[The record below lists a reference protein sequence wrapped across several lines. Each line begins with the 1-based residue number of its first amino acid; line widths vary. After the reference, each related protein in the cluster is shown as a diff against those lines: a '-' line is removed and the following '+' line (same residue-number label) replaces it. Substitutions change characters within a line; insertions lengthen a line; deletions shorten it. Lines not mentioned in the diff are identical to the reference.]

1 MNNINKKSLIAIVIA
16 VLAIVTLTGAM
27 ALSFVSTSGYAQDGY
42 NLANTSSEVGENIP
56 TLTQGG
62 TIFDAAGLVSALSS
76 GTGEWWLNGNMTLDA
91 SSLWGGTTSTI
102 GVLGESFILHG
113 QGKTITLT
121 GATEFYRTD
130 YSSDGRNS
138 SQTFS
143 LISNSFTEGR
153 IIKTAGGLAQINN
166 GLIENVNFVWAN
178 SIDYGETITEG
189 GNHDTY
195 WSASYGMIFGI
206 NAGTI
211 DNCTLTVNNYTRVNY
226 RMTLAEKNWAG
237 DYNACKYNWDSYH
250 RTACFGGFAGTLMGG
265 TIKNSSLNLK
275 ANIVTQQKG
284 RTFGSYRG
292 GNNKLWTG
300 GFCGVINQGG
310 NIYNATT
317 YGTGSIDA
325 YSDPSLSTN
334 GNNAVAASGI
344 IAGCNAVAADS
355 NAQNQSNWTSLGG
368 AGMIN
373 GVMNY
378 WTGTAR
384 TMNGGAF
391 GAELGPNGN
400 ASDFTG
406 QGVICGLAGNYTG
419 NGGVTLKNVYYI
431 NMDIPSAICA
441 KNWNSF
447 TQNSVTSTIP
457 TGTASIRTGIST
469 QVTNYDDKGTLK
481 IYFDGTTDTAV
492 PKISYDAPY
501 YSPDAMSFGGAQAIV
516 WSVKYS
522 TPTESNRTLDIYKN
536 VGSVDNVSNFTS
548 WNSENKIPRDLTGD
562 GQSFSFTF
570 EPGVVA
576 TYGNPRNP
584 KINNVI
590 TDMPIDETY
599 SNIFIATGH
608 EFNGSGLYV
617 PSLKLYSDSA
627 KTKLIGQVQGDES
640 IFKAYKQGAPGQQY
654 NLSEA
659 VDVATWE
666 IYCPAQDTVN
676 NIIFTATNTEKM
688 NVVVFKESSDNLV
701 IRQVTTPKAVT
712 VSYTKAPADFTY
724 NSSPAAFTASASGL
738 VSGYDAT
745 PNIEYYK
752 LIEEEGVL
760 TEVDIVD
767 NQAKNAG
774 KYRAKIT
781 TLSSNNYV
789 VANPEELSIDFE
801 ITPREI
807 TVTPLPEE
815 LQATNPI
822 FVYDGL
828 EKLPTYSV
836 FGNGVSE
843 GDALIKILNVVD
855 NNVIKVTYE
864 PYATETTNAT
874 DDNFINAGTYK
885 MILEKESG
893 NMSNNY
899 SFEKTTFIIEIG
911 RADVTITV
919 SAEEALQD
927 GAVVKEYNSTFQKV
941 KWTITKPENGEEPVL
956 TESYLNKES
965 GVAIANGANRG
976 GEYTVTA
983 SIDREAGFNTNYNV
997 AICSVEMKIN
1007 AKDMTIVWFP
1017 GLTEEEIEAK
1027 KIVPYISDIYDYG
1040 NVNRVGLFQND
1051 AIKPAYAIKGYKYM
1065 WKANPED
1072 EYVEVENAFNAGYYV
1087 VSPIMTTA
1095 PNYNMLNGEFAFQ
1108 ITPIAT
1114 TIEVTPTSKLYGDFD
1129 PTFDWA
1135 VAGGYTPLFE
1145 DDEVIPSF
1153 LASEQYSAP
1162 GAYAVTLA
1170 SVGGAQGGNYVIT
1183 LVENTALTIN
1193 KRGVSIEFGVEG
1205 AVDNVAIYDGN
1216 VKTFTTPVLTYQNE
1230 DFVDAEGKMALQYE
1244 YFKIDRTVITAS
1256 DIRNAGK
1263 YSVTVQLTEEAD
1275 KYFTI
1280 TYGATV
1286 NFMIDKMT
1294 VTIDTVGKEVTYGD
1308 EIGSFSWSYAD
1319 GSATF
1324 VAEDGIVVSTY
1335 CNYVLYDKCGS
1346 FDILATIADNVNDGV
1361 QLAENYNLEF
1371 GSVGQLVVNKRGVN
1385 VTAIT
1390 LPVDKTYDG
1399 TAKVVQAVY
1408 DNTVNGDVLEFIYTF
1423 NGQSQ
1428 AIDKGSY
1435 SVNVD
1440 LIHDNYYIDQTTS
1453 ELLVIT
1459 ARKVT
1464 LAVDDVNVTYG
1475 DDVPTITWQY
1485 ADGSLQFVEG
1495 DGVAVNVLTDYTKY
1509 SGVGNYA
1516 IFVETTASDNYDV
1529 TVPENAKVVVGAL
1542 AITATLTMPTELVYD
1557 GLEKTVEANLN
1568 GVLGSD
1574 VVDVDIFYN
1583 GTTSAIDAGN
1593 YVVTVVSTNANYT
1606 ISVEG
1611 TDNFTVA
1618 PKTIKFLTNNG
1629 EKGYGSDVIVFAEGV
1644 APYEFVEGTIED
1656 RDVDDVTISVACALP
1671 IEQQVI
1677 GEKTA
1682 DMIYVVL
1689 GGSKAS
1695 NYIAITETKGSITI
1709 VSNSLSNAVL
1719 EEESSVY
1726 DATDKKTIINVLNVN
1741 KDDITVTYKDATDG
1755 TVASIIKAGTYKVV
1769 VEVKAEAQSKYT
1781 GEMTVELPYVVEK
1794 RTINIVAV
1802 NTELTYGDVKP
1813 ATFWAYADGSL
1824 KMIDSD
1830 ALAIT
1835 VTETYSQTSHAGTPI
1850 NVTYDVEHV
1859 NDNYNNYIF
1868 NLPQNVQITV
1878 AKKTLTFNVD
1888 LPTDAVYDKTAKE
1901 AGAAISGVVNG
1912 DDVTVDVSYTDN
1924 VNAGTCGVTLQVGG
1938 TKKDNY
1944 IWDEYEGSF
1953 VIAPKQIT
1961 VSDVTLPADLV
1972 YSATAKVASV
1982 VINGVLE
1989 GDDAKA
1995 TALYN
2000 GEEEAI
2006 NAGSYVVTVVAN
2018 NSNYEI
2024 VGNYSKN
2031 MTIAPR
2037 ELTLQEFTYESSYV
2051 YDGTAKTVGATLNN
2065 IPAEETQADLFSLRF
2080 TKEGEDTAQVA
2091 INAGVYSVTILLNS
2105 DNYTLAEYEA
2115 GELTIAKKTLTIVS
2129 VAGTNTVYDGNV
2141 KVLAVVFDG
2150 VVDGEVVEYVLVD
2163 EEDNILTPIN
2173 AGTYTGYVALDAN
2186 GAVAANYELTR
2197 GDLVT
2202 LTIDKVAGELNV
2214 NDITII
2220 ANYNK
2225 LTINGVSA
2233 SNVRYSLDGNYWQES
2248 NVFNAKPNSPYT
2260 VYVKLVADDNHNE
2273 SDPVSKNVKT
2283 GGDPTVINAK
2293 LDAIGEFGFDD
2304 IAALKEIEEL
2314 LKGIAKVDENVIDN
2328 SKLGNVRNAYDT
2340 LISDAKSVVNEAQN
2354 VAGKAAG
2361 REVGAA
2367 AAASMALSLG
2377 AIALAIV
2384 KKKMLA

>member
-1 MNNINKKSLIAIVIA
+1 MNNINKKSLIAIVIV
-16 VLAIVTLTGAM
+16 VLAIVALTGAM
-27 ALSFVSTSGYAQDGY
+27 ALSFALTSGYAQDEY
-42 NLANTSSEVGENIP
+42 NLANTSSSTEIGENTP
-56 TLTQGG
+56 TLTGS
-62 TIFDAAGLVSALSS
+62 IIYNANDLIAALQS
-76 GTGEWWLNGNMTLDA
+76 GTGEHTLYSDVTLNA
-91 SSLWGGTTSTI
+91 SSLWSGTTSTI
-102 GVLGESFILHG
+102 GVLGEGFILHG

-121 GATEFYRTD
+121 GATEFHRGE
-130 YSSDGRNS
+130 YSSGGVKDDITGLPSTVVPELDNNIAGTNRV
-138 SQTFS
+138 
-143 LISNSFTEGR
+143 IR
-153 IIKTAGGLAQINN
+153 IGGGLAHINK
-166 GLIENVNFVWAN
+166 GLIEDVNFVWNN
-178 SIDYGETITEG
+178 SIDYGATIDE
-189 GNHDTY
+189 HDPKNNSTR
-195 WSASYGMIFGI
+195 SVAYGMIFGV
-206 NAGTI
+206 NFGTI
-211 DNCTLTVNNYTRVNY
+211 NNCTLTVNNMMRVNC
-226 RMTLAEKNWAG
+226 RMTLGESNKSW
-237 DYNACKYNWDSYH
+237 NWDSMH
-250 RTACFGGFAGTLMGG
+250 RTACIGGFAGLLAKG
-265 TIKNSSLNLK
+265 TISNSKLTLN
-275 ANIVTQQKG
+275 ADIITQQVG
-284 RTFGSYRG
+284 REWSSWVGPG

-300 GFCGVINQGG
+300 GFCGLITQGG

-317 YGTGSIDA
+317 YGTGNING
-325 YSDPSLSTN
+325 YSDPALSTDR
-334 GNNAVAASGI
+334 NNAVAASGI
-344 IAGCNAVAADS
+344 IAGCNAVAANNDAE
-355 NAQNQSNWTSLGG
+355 NKGNWGSLGG
-368 AGMIN
+368 AGVIN

-384 TMNGGAF
+384 TCISSAF
-391 GAELGPNGN
+391 NAELGPNQDTR
-400 ASDFTG
+400 DFTG
-406 QGVICGLAGNYTG
+406 QGVICGLAGNWTG
-419 NGGVTLKNVYYI
+419 NGSLTLKNVYYI
-431 NMDIPSAICA
+431 NMDVPSAICA

-447 TQNSVTSTIP
+447 NENGVTSTIP
-457 TGTASIRTGIST
+457 TGTASIKTGISS
-469 QVTNYDDKGTLK
+469 QLTNYANNGTLK

-501 YSPDAMSFGGAQAIV
+501 YSPDGISFGGAQAIV

-522 TPTESNRTLDIYKN
+522 TPTEPNRTLDIYKT

-576 TYGNPRNP
+576 TYGNPL
-584 KINNVI
+584 NNMS
-590 TDMPIDETY
+590 TDMPTDETY

-617 PSLKLYSDSA
+617 PSLRLYSDSA

-654 NLSEA
+654 NLSDA
-659 VDVATWE
+659 VDAGTWE

-676 NIIFTATNTEKM
+676 NILFTTLNTVKM
-688 NVVVFKESSDNLV
+688 NIVVFKESSDNLV
-701 IRQVTTPKAVT
+701 IRQVITPKSVT
-712 VSYTKAPADFTY
+712 VSYTKAPADITY

-752 LIEEEGVL
+752 LVEEEGVL
-760 TEVDIVD
+760 TEADIVD
-767 NQAKNAG
+767 NQAENAG

-781 TLSSNNYV
+781 TMSSSNYV
-789 VANPEELSIDFE
+789 VANPDELSIDFE
-801 ITPREI
+801 IIPREI
-807 TVTPLPEE
+807 TVTPLPED

-843 GDALIKILNVVD
+843 GDALIKILGVVD

-874 DDNFINAGTYK
+874 DDRFVNAGTYK

-893 NMSNNY
+893 TISGNY

-919 SAEEALQD
+919 SAEETLQD
-927 GAVVKEYNSTFQKV
+927 GVIIKEYNTTFQKV
-941 KWTITKPENGEEPVL
+941 KWTVTKPENGEEPVL
-956 TESYLNKES
+956 TENYLNKES

-997 AICSVEMKIN
+997 AICSVDMKIN

-1017 GLTEEEIEAK
+1017 SLTEEEREAK

-1040 NVNRVGLFQND
+1040 DVNRVGLFQND
-1051 AIKPAYAIKGYKYM
+1051 AVKPTYAIKGYKYM

-1072 EYVEVENAFNAGYYV
+1072 EYVEVESAFNAGYYV

-1095 PNYNMLNGEFAFQ
+1095 PNYNMLNGEFDFQ

-1114 TIEVTPTSKLYGDFD
+1114 TIEVTPTSKLYGDVD
-1129 PTFDWA
+1129 PAFDWA
-1135 VAGGYTPLFE
+1135 IANGYTPLFE
-1145 DDEVIPSF
+1145 DDEVIPNF
-1153 LASEQYSAP
+1153 LASERYSAP
-1162 GAYAVTLA
+1162 GTYAVTLA

-1205 AVDNVAIYDGN
+1205 AVDNTVVYDGN
-1216 VKTFTTPVLTYQNE
+1216 VKNFTTPVLTYQNE

-1244 YFKIDRTVITAS
+1244 YFKIDRNVITVS
-1256 DIRNAGK
+1256 DIRYAGK

-1286 NFMIDKMT
+1286 NFMIDKLT

-1335 CNYVLYDKCGS
+1335 CNYVLYDKCGN
-1346 FDILATIADNVNDGV
+1346 FDILATIADNVDDDV

-1390 LPVDKTYDG
+1390 LPIDKTYDG

-1408 DNTVNGDVLEFIYTF
+1408 NNTVNGDVLEFIYTF

-1435 SVNVD
+1435 SINVD
-1440 LIHDNYYIDQTTS
+1440 LVHDNYYIDQTTS

-1459 ARKVT
+1459 ARKVA

-1475 DDVPTITWQY
+1475 DDVPTITWKY

-1495 DGVAVNVLTDYTKY
+1495 DGVAVNVFTDYTKY

-1529 TVPENAKVVVGAL
+1529 TLPENAKVVVGAL

-1568 GVLGSD
+1568 GVLGND

-1583 GTTSAIDAGN
+1583 GADSAIDAGN
-1593 YVVTVVSTNANYT
+1593 YLVTVVSTNANYT
-1606 ISVEG
+1606 ISVDG

-1677 GEKTA
+1677 GETTA

-1695 NYIAITETKGSITI
+1695 NYEAVTETKGSITI

-1719 EEESSVY
+1719 EEKSSVY
-1726 DATDKKTIINVLNVN
+1726 DATDKTAIINVLNVN
-1741 KDDITVTYKDATDG
+1741 KDDITVTYKDATDV
-1755 TVASIIKAGTYKVV
+1755 TVASIINAGTYKVV
-1769 VEVKAEAQSKYT
+1769 VEVKAEAQSQYN
-1781 GEMTVELPYVVEK
+1781 GEMTVELQYVVEK
-1794 RTINIVAV
+1794 RTIEVVAV

-1813 ATFWAYADGSL
+1813 ATFWAYAEGSL
-1824 KMIDSD
+1824 EMIDSD
-1830 ALAIT
+1830 ALVIN
-1835 VTETYSQTSHAGTPI
+1835 VNETYNETSPAGTPI
-1850 NVTYDVEHV
+1850 DVTFVAPD
-1859 NDNYNNYIF
+1859 NDNYIF

-1878 AKKTLTFNVD
+1878 AKKTLTFIVD
-1888 LPTDAVYDKTAKE
+1888 LPTDAVYDKTTKV
-1901 AGAAISGVVNG
+1901 AGVDIGGVVNG
-1912 DDVTVDVSYTDN
+1912 DDITVDVLYSDN
-1924 VNAGTCGVTLQVGG
+1924 VNAGTCEVTLQVNG
-1938 TKKDNY
+1938 TQKDNY

-1961 VSDVTLPADLV
+1961 VSEVTLPADLV

-1989 GDDAKA
+1989 GDDAEA
-1995 TALYN
+1995 MALYN

-2006 NAGSYVVTVVAN
+2006 NAGEYVVTVVAN

-2051 YDGTAKTVGATLNN
+2051 YDGTAKTVGAILNN
-2065 IPAEETQADLFSLRF
+2065 KPAEETQADLFSLRF
-2080 TKEGEDTAQVA
+2080 TKEGEDPAEVA
-2091 INAGVYSVTILLNS
+2091 INAGVYSVTIVLAS
-2105 DNYTLAEYEA
+2105 DNYVLAEYEA
-2115 GELTIAKKTLTIVS
+2115 GELTIARKVITIVS
-2129 VAGTNTVYDGNV
+2129 VAATDTVYDGNE

-2150 VVDGEVVEYVLVD
+2150 VVDGEVVEYVFVD

-2186 GAVAANYELTR
+2186 GAVATNYELTR

-2202 LTIDKVAGELNV
+2202 LTIAKVAGELNV

-2225 LTINGVSA
+2225 LTINGVSV
-2233 SNVRYSLDGNYWQES
+2233 SNVRYSLDGTNWQES
-2248 NVFNAKPNSPYT
+2248 NVFNAKPNSTYT

-2273 SDPVSKNVKT
+2273 SDPVSVKNVKT

-2304 IAALKEIEEL
+2304 IATLEEIEEL
-2314 LKGIAKVDENVIDN
+2314 LKGIADVDKNVINN

-2361 REVGAA
+2361 RQVGAA

>member
-16 VLAIVTLTGAM
+16 VLAIVVLTGAM
-27 ALSFVSTSGYAQDGY
+27 TLSFASTSGYAQDGY
-42 NLANTSSEVGENIP
+42 GVANTSSSTEIGENTP
-56 TLTQGG
+56 TLTGS
-62 TIFDAAGLVSALSS
+62 IIYDANELITALQS
-76 GTGEWWLNGNMTLDA
+76 GTGEHTLYKDVTLNA
-91 SSLWGGTTSTI
+91 SSLWSGTTSTI
-102 GVLGESFILHG
+102 GMLSDSFVLNGN
-113 QGKTITLT
+113 GKTITLT
-121 GATEFYRTD
+121 GATSFSKGD
-130 YSSDGRNS
+130 YSGDGRKNS
-138 SQTFS
+138 NTYAP
-143 LISNSFTEGR
+143 INNSYTGGR
-153 IIKTAGGLAQINN
+153 IIKCAGGLARINC
-166 GLIENVNFVWAN
+166 GVIKNVNFVWN
-178 SIDYGETITEG
+178 NTIDYGATIS
-189 GNHDTY
+189 NATY
-195 WSASYGMIFGI
+195 DINSDYSVSFGMIFGI

-211 DNCTLTVNNYTRVNY
+211 DNCSLTVNNYTRVNFK
-226 RMTLAEKNWAG
+226 MTMAEKN
-237 DYNACKYNWDSYH
+237 NSYNWDSYH
-250 RTACFGGFAGTLMGG
+250 RTVGFGGYAGTLMGG
-265 TIKNSSLNLK
+265 TIKNSSINLK
-275 ANIVTQQKG
+275 ADIVTQQEG
-284 RTFGSYRG
+284 REWSYLGTKRG

-300 GFCGVINQGG
+300 GFCGVITQGG

-317 YGTGSIDA
+317 YGTGNING
-325 YSDPSLSTN
+325 YSNPALSTN
-334 GNNAVAASGI
+334 QNNAVAASGI

-355 NAQNQSNWTSLGG
+355 NAENQSNWTSLGG

-384 TMNGGAF
+384 TCVSSAF
-391 GAELGPNGN
+391 GAELGPDKNTR
-400 ASDFTG
+400 DFTG
-406 QGVICGLAGNYTG
+406 QGVICGFAGNYTG

-431 NMDIPSAICA
+431 NMDVPSAVCA
-441 KNWNSF
+441 RNWNSF
-447 TQNSVTSTIP
+447 TENGVTSTIP
-457 TGTASIRTGIST
+457 TGTASIKTGIST
-469 QVTNYDDKGTLK
+469 QVTNYADKGTLK

-501 YSPDAMSFGGAQAIV
+501 YDADAISFGGAQAIV

-522 TPTESNRTLDIYKN
+522 TPTEPNRTLDIYKT

-562 GQSFSFTF
+562 NQTFSFTF

-584 KINNVI
+584 KLNNVI
-590 TDMPIDETY
+590 TDMPTDETY

-608 EFNGSGLYV
+608 EFNGSGLHV
-617 PSLKLYSDSA
+617 PSLRLYSDSA

-654 NLSEA
+654 NLSDA

-676 NIIFTATNTEKM
+676 NIIFTALNTEKM
-688 NVVVFKESSDNLV
+688 NIVVFKESSDNLV
-701 IRQVTTPKAVT
+701 IRQVITPKSVT
-712 VSYTKAPADFTY
+712 VSYTNAPADFVY
-724 NSSPAAFTASASGL
+724 NSSPAAFTATASGL

-745 PNIEYYK
+745 PNIEYVK
-752 LIEEEGVL
+752 LVEEDGVWN
-760 TEVDIVD
+760 EVTIVD

-781 TLSSNNYV
+781 TMSSNNYV
-789 VANPEELSIDFE
+789 VANPEDLSIDFE

-807 TVTPLPEE
+807 TVTPLPED

-843 GDALIKILNVVD
+843 GDALIKILGVVD

-874 DDNFINAGTYK
+874 DDRFVNAGTYK

-893 NMSNNY
+893 NMSANY
-899 SFEKTTFIIEIG
+899 TFDKTTFIIEIG
-911 RADVTITV
+911 RADVTISV
-919 SAEEALQD
+919 SAEETLQD
-927 GAVVKEYNSTFQKV
+927 GVVVKEYNSTFQKV
-941 KWTITKPENGEEPVL
+941 KWTVTKPENGEEPVL
-956 TESYLNKES
+956 TENYLNKES

-997 AICSVEMKIN
+997 AICSVDMKIN

-1017 GLTEEEIEAK
+1017 SLTEEEREAK

-1040 NVNRVGLFQND
+1040 DVNRVGLFQND
-1051 AIKPAYAIKGYKYM
+1051 AVKPTYAIKGYKYM

-1072 EYVEVENAFNAGYYV
+1072 EYVEVESAFNAGYYV

-1114 TIEVTPTSKLYGDFD
+1114 TIEVTPTSKLYGDVD
-1129 PTFDWA
+1129 PAFDWA
-1135 VAGGYTPLFE
+1135 IANGYTPLFE

-1205 AVDNVAIYDGN
+1205 AVDNTVIYDGN

-1308 EIGSFSWSYAD
+1308 EIGDFAWNYAD

-1335 CNYVLYDKCGS
+1335 CNYVLYDKCGN

-1408 DNTVNGDVLEFIYTF
+1408 NNTVNGDVLEFIYTF

-1440 LIHDNYYIDQTTS
+1440 LVHDNYYIDQTTS

-1459 ARKVT
+1459 ARKVA

-1475 DDVPTITWQY
+1475 DDVPTITWKY
-1485 ADGSLQFVEG
+1485 ADGSLQFVEA
-1495 DGVAVNVLTDYTKY
+1495 DGVVVNVLTDYTKY
-1509 SGVGNYA
+1509 SVVGNYA

-1529 TVPENAKVVVGAL
+1529 TLPENAKVVVGAL
-1542 AITATLTMPTELVYD
+1542 AITTTLTMPIDLVYD

-1606 ISVEG
+1606 ISVDG

-1644 APYEFVEGTIED
+1644 APYEFVEGSIED

-1677 GEKTA
+1677 GETTA
-1682 DMIYVVL
+1682 NMIYVVL

-1695 NYIAITETKGSITI
+1695 NYEAVTETKGSITI
-1709 VSNSLSNAVL
+1709 VSNSLSNAQL

-1726 DATDKKTIINVLNVN
+1726 DATDKTAIINVLNVN

-1769 VEVKAEAQSKYT
+1769 VEVKAEAQSKYN
-1781 GEMTVELPYVVEK
+1781 GEMTVELQYVVEK
-1794 RTINIVAV
+1794 RIIDVVAV

-1813 ATFWAYADGSL
+1813 ATFWAYAEGSL
-1824 KMIDSD
+1824 EMIDSD
-1830 ALAIT
+1830 ALVIT
-1835 VTETYSQTSHAGTPI
+1835 VNETYSATSPAGTPI
-1850 NVTYDVEHV
+1850 DVTFVAPD
-1859 NDNYNNYIF
+1859 NDNYIF

-1888 LPTDAVYDKTAKE
+1888 LPTDAVYDKTAKV
-1901 AGAAISGVVNG
+1901 AGVAIGGVVNG
-1912 DDVTVDVSYTDN
+1912 DDVTVDVLYSDN
-1924 VNAGTCGVTLQVGG
+1924 VNAGTCEVTLQVGG

-1961 VSDVTLPADLV
+1961 VSEVTLPADLV

-1989 GDDAKA
+1989 GDDAEA

-2031 MTIAPR
+2031 MIIAPR

-2051 YDGTAKTVGATLNN
+2051 YDGTAKTVGAILNN

-2080 TKEGEDTAQVA
+2080 TKEGEDPAEVA

-2105 DNYTLAEYEA
+2105 DNYTLADYAA
-2115 GELTIAKKTLTIVS
+2115 GELTIAKKTITIVS
-2129 VAGTNTVYDGNV
+2129 VAGTNTEYDGNE

-2150 VVDGEVVEYVLVD
+2150 VVDGEVVEYVFVD
-2163 EEDNILTPIN
+2163 EEDNVLTPIN
-2173 AGTYTGYVALDAN
+2173 AGEYVGYVALDAN

-2202 LTIDKVAGELNV
+2202 LTIAKVAGELNV

-2225 LTINGVSA
+2225 LTINGVSV
-2233 SNVRYSLDGNYWQES
+2233 SNVRYSLDGNNWQES
-2248 NVFNAKPNSPYT
+2248 NVFSANPNSTYT

-2273 SDPVSKNVKT
+2273 SDPVSVKNVKT

-2304 IAALKEIEEL
+2304 IATLEEIEEL
-2314 LKGIAKVDENVIDN
+2314 LKGIADVDKNVINN

-2340 LISDAKSVVNEAQN
+2340 LISDAKNVVNEAQN

-2361 REVGAA
+2361 RQVGAA

>member
-27 ALSFVSTSGYAQDGY
+27 AMSFASTSGYAQDGY

-62 TIFDAAGLVSALSS
+62 TIMNAEGLVSALSS
-76 GTGEWWLNGNMTLDA
+76 GTGEWWLNGNLTLNA
-91 SSLWGGTTSTI
+91 ASLWSGTTSTI
-102 GVLGESFILHG
+102 GVLDESFILHG

-121 GATEFYRTD
+121 GATVFNRGE
-130 YSSDGRNS
+130 YSSGGVSGSTVVPELDENIAG
-138 SQTFS
+138 
-143 LISNSFTEGR
+143 SNRVIR
-153 IIKTAGGLAQINN
+153 IGGGLAHINK
-166 GLIENVNFVWAN
+166 GLIENVNFVWDN
-178 SIDYGETITEG
+178 SVDYGESINSSDANT
-189 GNHDTY
+189 NSDR
-195 WSASYGMIFGI
+195 SVAYGMIFGANI
-206 NAGTI
+206 GTI
-211 DNCTLTVNNYTRVNY
+211 DNCTLTVNRMMRVNC
-226 RMTLAEKNWAG
+226 RMTLAEANSSW
-237 DYNACKYNWDSYH
+237 NWDSLH
-250 RTACFGGFAGTLMGG
+250 RTACIGGFAGLLARG
-265 TIKNSSLNLK
+265 TISNSKLTLN
-275 ANIVTQQKG
+275 ANIITRQEGVEW
-284 RTFGSYRG
+284 SYWGTKRG

-300 GFCGVINQGG
+300 GFCGLMNKGAK
-310 NIYNATT
+310 IYNATT
-317 YGTGSIDA
+317 AGSGNIDA
-325 YSDPSLSTN
+325 YSNPAYSTEQK
-334 GNNAVAASGI
+334 NAVAASGI
-344 IAGCNAVAADS
+344 IAGCNAKRDNN
-355 NAQNQSNWTSLGG
+355 NAEEKDAWTSIGG
-368 AGMIN
+368 YGTIN

-384 TMNGGAF
+384 TMVSAGTYFA
-391 GAELGPNGN
+391 AELGPNKN
-400 ASDFTG
+400 SADFTG
-406 QGVICGLAGNYTG
+406 QGVICGLAGEWSASSGTNTV
-419 NGGVTLKNVYYI
+419 NNVYYMEMDQPAAMFAANWGKGVTGSASIKTGI
-431 NMDIPSAICA
+431 NYSIA
-441 KNWNSF
+441 
-447 TQNSVTSTIP
+447 QNLVNAGLYKIGSVTI
-457 TGTASIRTGIST
+457 G
-469 QVTNYDDKGTLK
+469 
-481 IYFDGTTDTAV
+481 FDGTTETAV
-492 PKISYDAPY
+492 PKVSYTAPK
-501 YSPDAMSFGGAQAIV
+501 YSGDGGKYGAWQGIV
-516 WSVKYS
+516 WNVKYT
-522 TPTESNRTLDIYKN
+522 TPTEPNRTLDIYKT
-536 VGSVDNVSNFTS
+536 VGSVDNVNNFTS
-548 WNSENKIPRDLTGD
+548 WNTEGKIPRDLTGD
-562 GQSFSFTF
+562 NQKFEFTF
-570 EPGVVA
+570 EFGTVV
-576 TYGNPRNP
+576 TYGNPKDRISPSNAT
-584 KINNVI
+584 N
-590 TDMPIDETY
+590 MPVDETY
-599 SNIFIATGH
+599 SNIFNAIGH
-608 EFNGSGLYV
+608 EFNGSGLKV
-617 PSLKLYSDSA
+617 PVLQIYADAA
-627 KTKLIGQVQGDES
+627 KTQYMDIVETES
-640 IFKAYKQGAPGQQY
+640 IYKAYKQGAPGQQF
-654 NLSEA
+654 NLSDA

-666 IYCPAQDTVN
+666 IYCPVQDSVN
-676 NIIFTATNTEKM
+676 NIVFATQSKAGINM
-688 NVVVFKESSDNLV
+688 VAFKESSDNMV
-701 IRQVTTPKAVT
+701 IRQVITPKAVT
-712 VSYTKAPADFTY
+712 VSYTNAPADFTY
-724 NSSPAAFTASASGL
+724 NSSPAAFTATASGL

-745 PNIEYYK
+745 PNIEYFK
-752 LIEEEGVL
+752 LVEEEGVWN
-760 TEVDIVD
+760 EVTIVD
-767 NQAKNAG
+767 NQAENAG

-781 TLSSNNYV
+781 TMSSSNYV

-801 ITPREI
+801 IIPREI
-807 TVTPLPEE
+807 TVTPLPEDLE
-815 LQATNPI
+815 ATNPI
-822 FVYDGL
+822 FIYDGL

-836 FGNGVSE
+836 FGNGVDPE
-843 GDALIKILNVVD
+843 KALIKILDVVD

-874 DDNFINAGTYK
+874 DDRFVNAGTYK

-893 NMSNNY
+893 TMSGNY

-927 GAVVKEYNSTFQKV
+927 GVVVKEYNSTFQKV
-941 KWTITKPENGEEPVL
+941 KWTVTKPENGEEPVL
-956 TESYLNKES
+956 TENYLNKES

-997 AICSVEMKIN
+997 AICSVDMKIN

-1017 GLTEEEIEAK
+1017 SLTEEEREAK

-1040 NVNRVGLFQND
+1040 DVNRVGLFQND
-1051 AIKPAYAIKGYKYM
+1051 AVKPTYAIKGYKYM

-1072 EYVEVENAFNAGYYV
+1072 EYVEVESAFNAGYYV

-1114 TIEVTPTSKLYGDFD
+1114 TIEVTPTSKLYGDVD
-1129 PTFDWA
+1129 PAFDWA
-1135 VAGGYTPLFE
+1135 IANGYTPLFE

-1205 AVDNVAIYDGN
+1205 AVDNVAIYDGTI
-1216 VKTFTTPVLTYQNE
+1216 KTFTTPVLTYQNE
-1230 DFVDAEGKMALQYE
+1230 NFVDAEGKMALQYE

-1286 NFMIDKMT
+1286 NFMIDKLT

-1346 FDILATIADNVNDGV
+1346 FDILATIADNVDDSV

-1399 TAKVVQAVY
+1399 TAKAVEAVY
-1408 DNTVNGDVLEFIYTF
+1408 NNTVNGDVLEFIYTF

-1440 LIHDNYYIDQTTS
+1440 LVHDNYYIDQTTS

-1459 ARKVT
+1459 ARKVV
-1464 LAVDDVNVTYG
+1464 LEVDDVNLTYG
-1475 DDVPTITWQY
+1475 ADVPTINWKY

-1495 DGVAVNVLTDYTKY
+1495 DGVEVNVLTDYTKY

-1516 IFVETTASDNYDV
+1516 ISVETTASDNYDV
-1529 TVPENAKVVVGAL
+1529 TLPNDAKVVVGAL
-1542 AITATLTMPTELVYD
+1542 AITASLTMPAELVYN

-1568 GVLGSD
+1568 GVLGTD
-1574 VVDVDIFYN
+1574 VVDYDIFYN
-1583 GTTSAIDAGN
+1583 GGASAIDAGN

-1606 ISVEG
+1606 ISVDG
-1611 TDNFTVA
+1611 TDNFTIT

-1656 RDVDDVTISVACALP
+1656 RDVDGVTISVACALP

-1677 GEKTA
+1677 GETTA

-1695 NYIAITETKGSITI
+1695 NYEAVTETKGSITI
-1709 VSNSLSNAVL
+1709 VSNSLSNVVL

-1726 DATDKKTIINVLNVN
+1726 DATDKTAIIKVLNVN
-1741 KDDITVTYKDATDG
+1741 KDDITVTYKDATDV
-1755 TVASIIKAGTYKVV
+1755 TVASIVKAGTYKVI
-1769 VEVKAEAQSKYT
+1769 VEVKAEAQSKYN
-1781 GEMTVELPYVVEK
+1781 GEMSVELQYVVEK
-1794 RTINIVAV
+1794 RTIDVVAV
-1802 NTELTYGDVKP
+1802 NTELTYGDIKP
-1813 ATFWAYADGSL
+1813 ATFWAYEEGSL
-1824 KMIDSD
+1824 EMIDSD
-1830 ALAIT
+1830 ALVIT
-1835 VTETYSQTSHAGTPI
+1835 VNEAYNETSPAGTPI
-1850 NVTYDVEHV
+1850 DVTYEAPV
-1859 NDNYNNYIF
+1859 NDNYIF

-1878 AKKTLTFNVD
+1878 AKKTLTFIVD

-1901 AGAAISGVVNG
+1901 AGSAISGVVNG
-1912 DDVTVDVSYTDN
+1912 DDINITLLYSDN
-1924 VNAGTCGVTLQVGG
+1924 VNAGTCEVTLQVSGS
-1938 TKKDNY
+1938 KRDNY

-1961 VSDVTLPADLV
+1961 ISDVTLPIDLT
-1972 YSATAKVASV
+1972 YSATAKVATV
-1982 VINGVLE
+1982 VLNGVLA
-1989 GDDAKA
+1989 GDDAEA

-2000 GEEEAI
+2000 GVEEAI
-2006 NAGSYVVTVVAN
+2006 NAGDYVVTVVAN
-2018 NSNYEI
+2018 NTNYEI

-2037 ELTLQEFTYESSYV
+2037 ELTLDQFSYESSYV
-2051 YDGTAKTVGATLNN
+2051 YDGTAKTVSATLNN

-2080 TKEGEDTAQVA
+2080 TKAGEDPVEAA
-2091 INAGVYSVTILLNS
+2091 INAGVYSVTIVLAS
-2105 DNYTLAEYEA
+2105 DNYVLAEYEA
-2115 GELTIAKKTLTIVS
+2115 GELTIAKKVITIVS
-2129 VAGTNTVYDGNV
+2129 VDGTETVYDGNE
-2141 KVLAVVFDG
+2141 KVVAVVFDG
-2150 VVDGEVVEYVLVD
+2150 VVDDEVVEYVLVD

-2173 AGTYTGYVALDAN
+2173 AGTYTGYVSLDPN
-2186 GAVAANYELTR
+2186 GMVAANYELTR

-2202 LTIDKVAGELNV
+2202 LTIAKVTGELNV
-2214 NDITII
+2214 NDIKVI

-2225 LTINGVSA
+2225 LTVNGVSV
-2233 SNVRYSLDGNYWQES
+2233 SNVRYSLDGTNWQES
-2248 NVFNAKPNSPYT
+2248 NVFNAKPNSTYT
-2260 VYVKLVADDNHNE
+2260 VYVKLMADSNHDE
-2273 SDPVSKNVKT
+2273 SAPVSVKNVKT

-2293 LDAIGEFGFDD
+2293 LDAIGDFGFDD
-2304 IAALKEIEEL
+2304 IATLEEIEEL
-2314 LKGIAKVDENVIDN
+2314 LKGIADVDKNVINN
-2328 SKLGNVRNAYDT
+2328 SKLGNVRNAYET
-2340 LISDAKSVVNEAQN
+2340 LISDVKTVVSEAQN

-2361 REVGAA
+2361 RQVGAA

>member
-1 MNNINKKSLIAIVIA
+1 MKNINKKSLIAIVIA
-16 VLAIVTLTGAM
+16 VLAIVALTGAM
-27 ALSFVSTSGYAQDGY
+27 ALSFASTSGYAQDGY
-42 NLANTSSEVGENIP
+42 NLVNTSSSTEIGENTP

-62 TIFDAAGLVSALSS
+62 TIYNADGLVSALSS
-76 GTGEWWLNGNMTLDA
+76 GTGEWWLNGNITLDA
-91 SSLWGGTTSTI
+91 SRWSGTTSTI
-102 GVLGESFILHG
+102 GVLGEGFILHG

-121 GATEFYRTD
+121 GATVFNRGK
-130 YSSDGRNS
+130 YSSGGVNNS
-138 SQTFS
+138 TVVAELDENIAGQNRV
-143 LISNSFTEGR
+143 IR
-153 IIKTAGGLAQINN
+153 IGGGLAHINK
-166 GLIENVNFVWAN
+166 GLIENVNFVWNN
-178 SIDYGETITEG
+178 SIDYGATINQSDDNT
-189 GNHDTY
+189 NSDR
-195 WSASYGMIFGI
+195 SVAYGMIFGVNI
-206 NAGTI
+206 GTI
-211 DNCTLTVNNYTRVNY
+211 NNCTLTVNKMMRVNC
-226 RMTLAEKNWAG
+226 RMTMAEGTNSW
-237 DYNACKYNWDSYH
+237 NWDSLH
-250 RTACFGGFAGTLMGG
+250 RTACIGGFAGLLAKG
-265 TIKNSSLNLK
+265 TISNSKLTLN
-275 ANIVTQQKG
+275 ANIITRQEGVSWTASLKT
-284 RTFGSYRG
+284 RYG

-300 GFCGVINQGG
+300 GFCGLMNKGAK
-310 NIYNATT
+310 IYNATT
-317 YGTGSIDA
+317 AGSGNIDA
-325 YSDPSLSTN
+325 YSNPTYSTEQK
-334 GNNAVAASGI
+334 NAIAASGI
-344 IAGCNAVAADS
+344 IAGCNAKRDNN
-355 NAQNQSNWTSLGG
+355 NAEEKDAWTSIGG
-368 AGMIN
+368 YGTID

-384 TMNGGAF
+384 TVVSAGTYFA
-391 GAELGPNGN
+391 AELGPNKN
-400 ASDFTG
+400 SADFTG
-406 QGVICGLAGNYTG
+406 QGVICGLAGEWSASSGTNTVNNIYYMEMDQPAAMFAANWG
-419 NGGVTLKNVYYI
+419 KGVTG
-431 NMDIPSAICA
+431 S
-441 KNWNSF
+441 
-447 TQNSVTSTIP
+447 
-457 TGTASIRTGIST
+457 ASIRTGI
-469 QVTNYDDKGTLK
+469 NYSINQSLVDAGLYEIGK
-481 IYFDGTTDTAV
+481 ITIGFDGTTDTAV
-492 PKISYDAPY
+492 PKVSYTAPK
-501 YSPDAMSFGGAQAIV
+501 YSGDSGGTYGAWQGIV
-516 WSVKYS
+516 WCVKYN
-522 TPTESNRTLDIYKN
+522 TPDEPNRTLDIYKT
-536 VGSVDNVSNFTS
+536 VGSVDNVSNFTT
-548 WNSENKIPRDLTGD
+548 WNTENKIPRALTGD
-562 GQSFSFTF
+562 NQKFEFTF
-570 EPGVVA
+570 EFGTVV
-576 TYGNPRNP
+576 TYGNPKDRISTSNAT
-584 KINNVI
+584 N
-590 TDMPIDETY
+590 MPVDETY
-599 SNIFIATGH
+599 SNIFNAIGH
-608 EFNGSGLYV
+608 EFNGSGLKV
-617 PSLKLYSDSA
+617 PVLQIYADAA
-627 KTKLIGQVQGDES
+627 KTQYMDIVETEA
-640 IFKAYKQGAPGQQY
+640 IYKAYKQGAPGQLY
-654 NLSEA
+654 NLSDA
-659 VDVATWE
+659 IDVATWE
-666 IYCPAQDTVN
+666 IYCPVQDTVN
-676 NIIFTATNTEKM
+676 NIVFSAQSKAGINMVA
-688 NVVVFKESSDNLV
+688 FKESSDNLV
-701 IRQVTTPKAVT
+701 IRQVITPKAVT
-712 VSYTKAPADFTY
+712 VSYTNAPADFVY
-724 NSSPAAFTASASGL
+724 NSSPAAFTATASGL

-752 LIEEEGVL
+752 LVEEEGVL

-767 NQAKNAG
+767 NQAENAG

-781 TLSSNNYV
+781 TMSSNNYV
-789 VANPEELSIDFE
+789 VANPDELSIDFE

-807 TVTPLPEE
+807 TVTPLPED

-843 GDALIKILNVVD
+843 GDALIKILGVVD

-874 DDNFINAGTYK
+874 DDSFINAGTYK

-893 NMSNNY
+893 NMSANY
-899 SFEKTTFIIEIG
+899 TFDKTTFIIEIG

-919 SAEEALQD
+919 SAEETLQD
-927 GAVVKEYNSTFQKV
+927 GVVVKEYNSTFQKV
-941 KWTITKPENGEEPVL
+941 KWTVTKPENGEEPVL
-956 TESYLNKES
+956 TENYLNKES

-997 AICSVEMKIN
+997 AICSVDMKIN

-1017 GLTEEEIEAK
+1017 SLTEEEREAK

-1040 NVNRVGLFQND
+1040 DVNRVGLFQND
-1051 AIKPAYAIKGYKYM
+1051 AVKPTYAIKGYKYM

-1072 EYVEVENAFNAGYYV
+1072 EYVEVESAFNAGYYV

-1108 ITPIAT
+1108 ITPVAT
-1114 TIEVTPTSKLYGDFD
+1114 TIEVTPTSKLYGDVD
-1129 PTFDWA
+1129 PAFDWA
-1135 VAGGYTPLFE
+1135 IANGYTPLFE

-1205 AVDNVAIYDGN
+1205 AVDNTVVYDGN

-1286 NFMIDKMT
+1286 NFMIDKLT

-1346 FDILATIADNVNDGV
+1346 FDILATIADNVDDDV
-1361 QLAENYNLEF
+1361 QLAENYYLEF
-1371 GSVGQLVVNKRGVN
+1371 GNVGQLVVNKRGVN

-1408 DNTVNGDVLEFIYTF
+1408 NNTVNGDVLEFIYTF

-1440 LIHDNYYIDQTTS
+1440 LVHDNYYIDQTTS

-1459 ARKVT
+1459 ARKVA

-1475 DDVPTITWQY
+1475 DDVPTITWKY
-1485 ADGSLQFVEG
+1485 ADSSLQFVEG

-1509 SGVGNYA
+1509 SVVGNYA

-1677 GEKTA
+1677 GETTA
-1682 DMIYVVL
+1682 NMIYVVL

-1695 NYIAITETKGSITI
+1695 NYEAVTETKGSITI

-1719 EEESSVY
+1719 EEKSSVY
-1726 DATDKKTIINVLNVN
+1726 DATDKTTIINVLNVN
-1741 KDDITVTYKDATDG
+1741 KDDITVTYKDASDV
-1755 TVASIIKAGTYKVV
+1755 TVASIINAGTYKVV

-1781 GEMTVELPYVVEK
+1781 GEMSVELQYVVEK
-1794 RTINIVAV
+1794 RTIDVVAV

-1813 ATFWAYADGSL
+1813 ATFWAYAEGSL
-1824 KMIDSD
+1824 EMIDSD
-1830 ALAIT
+1830 ALVIN
-1835 VTETYSQTSHAGTPI
+1835 VNETYNETSPAGTPI
-1850 NVTYDVEHV
+1850 DVTYVAPV
-1859 NDNYNNYIF
+1859 NDNYIF

-1878 AKKTLTFNVD
+1878 AKKTLTFIVD
-1888 LPTDAVYDKTAKE
+1888 LPTDAVYDKTAKV
-1901 AGAAISGVVNG
+1901 AGVAIGGVVNG
-1912 DDVTVDVSYTDN
+1912 DDVTVDVLYSDN
-1924 VNAGTCGVTLQVGG
+1924 VNAGTCEVTLQVGG
-1938 TKKDNY
+1938 TQKDNY

-1961 VSDVTLPADLV
+1961 VSEVTLPADLV

-1989 GDDAKA
+1989 GDDAEA

-2000 GEEEAI
+2000 GEEEAT

-2051 YDGTAKTVGATLNN
+2051 YDGTAKTVGAILNN

-2080 TKEGEDTAQVA
+2080 TKQGEDPAEVA

-2105 DNYTLAEYEA
+2105 DNYTLADYAA
-2115 GELTIAKKTLTIVS
+2115 GELTIAKKTITIVS
-2129 VAGTNTVYDGNV
+2129 VAGMNTVYDGNV

-2150 VVDGEVVEYVLVD
+2150 VVDGEVVEYVFVD
-2163 EEDNILTPIN
+2163 EEDNVLTPIN
-2173 AGTYTGYVALDAN
+2173 AGEYVGYVALDAN

-2202 LTIDKVAGELNV
+2202 LTISKVAGELNV
-2214 NDITII
+2214 DDITII

-2225 LTINGVSA
+2225 LTINGVSV
-2233 SNVRYSLDGNYWQES
+2233 SNVRYSLDGTNWQES
-2248 NVFNAKPNSPYT
+2248 NVFSAKPNSTYT

-2273 SDPVSKNVKT
+2273 SAPVSVKNVKT

-2304 IAALKEIEEL
+2304 IATLEEIEEL
-2314 LKGIAKVDENVIDN
+2314 LKGIADVDKNVINN
-2328 SKLGNVRNAYDT
+2328 SKLGNVRNAYNA
-2340 LISDAKSVVNEAQN
+2340 LINDAKSVVNEAQN

-2361 REVGAA
+2361 RQVGVA